1 MPQTPFR
8 TLAIDINGPLHT
20 NLYLLVLVDYHSTYP
35 FVYFFVY
42 GHLDISWAII
52 AESSLLHMAS
62 SRTRTIFQVQFAK
75 H

>member
-1 MPQTPFR
+1 M
-8 TLAIDINGPLHT
+8 
-20 NLYLLVLVDYHSTYP
+20 YP